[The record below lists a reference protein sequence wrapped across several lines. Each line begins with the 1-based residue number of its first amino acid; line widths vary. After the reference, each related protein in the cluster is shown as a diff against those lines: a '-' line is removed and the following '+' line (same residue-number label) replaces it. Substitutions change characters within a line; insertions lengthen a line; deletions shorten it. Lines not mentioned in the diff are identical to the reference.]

1 MTLPAEAFP
10 ASERMDAIYRWQVG
24 IYDLTRK
31 YYLLGRD
38 RLIESLAPP
47 SGGAVLEV
55 GCGTGRNLILAAHRF
70 PEARFYGFDVSPVM
84 LAEAR
89 RAVARAG
96 LADRIRLAQ
105 ADAAAFDPLT
115 VFAREGFDRVFCS
128 YTLSMIPPWERALA
142 RAMDA
147 VSPGGSLHIVDFG
160 GQEHLPRLFR
170 AGLRAWLNQFHV
182 TPRDLLEENLV
193 EAALARG
200 FDVRLDRPYRGYAV
214 QGVAVRPPL
223 A

>member
-1 MTLPAEAFP
+1 MTLPAEALP

-38 RLIESLAPP
+38 RLIAALEPP
-47 SGGAVLEV
+47 PGGTVLEV
-55 GCGTGRNLILAAHRF
+55 GCGTGRNLIVAARRY
-70 PEARFYGFDVSPVM
+70 PEARFYGFDVSPIM

-115 VFAREGFDRVFCS
+115 VFARDGFDRVFCS
-128 YTLSMIPPWERALA
+128 YTLSMIPPWEQALDRALE
-142 RAMDA
+142 A
-147 VSPGGSLHIVDFG
+147 VLPGGVLHIVDFG
-160 GQEHLPRLFR
+160 GQEHLPGLFR
-170 AGLRAWLNQFHV
+170 SGLRAWLAQFHV
-182 TPRDLLEENLV
+182 TPRDQLAGTLV
-193 EAALARG
+193 EAAGSRG
-200 FDVRLDRPYRGYAV
+200 FRTRLDRPYRGYAV
-214 QGVAVRPPL
+214 QAAAARPPL

>member
-1 MTLPAEAFP
+1 MTLPAGALP

-38 RLIESLAPP
+38 RLIDALAPP
-47 SGGAVLEV
+47 SGGTVLEV
-55 GCGTGRNLILAAHRF
+55 GCGTGRNLIVAARRS

-105 ADAAAFDPLT
+105 ADAATFDPLT

-128 YTLSMIPPWERALA
+128 YTLSMIPPWERALD
-142 RAMDA
+142 RALD
-147 VSPGGSLHIVDFG
+147 VVLPGGSLHIVDFG
-160 GQEHLPRLFR
+160 GQEHLPRVFR
-170 AGLRAWLNQFHV
+170 SGLRAWLTQFHV
-182 TPRDLLEENLV
+182 TPRDGLA
-193 EAALARG
+193 EALSQTAASRG
-200 FDVRLDRPYRGYAV
+200 CRVSIGRPYRGYAV
-214 QGVAVRPPL
+214 QAVAVRPPL